1 MSWTFTCTRDR
12 NVPSARYGSERQVV
26 HSEGQVT
33 DNQVADTASGGIRSR
48 IEHASTADFFQFIAL
63 VTLAVILLLVL
74 ISLATQRLF
83 SIADQPFPDA
93 HEYIDAAH
101 RLANV
106 LGYTTT
112 VRDFPLSP
120 HLAQAVNP
128 PRFPPGTSLV
138 LAPFA
143 LVGSFPGNVEFG
155 SRLIV
160 VALVLAVAWAGY
172 SLAGIWTALI
182 ASLLVA
188 TSDFA
193 VISTHEVMSDA
204 LSALLAVVLLPL
216 MRIRATW
223 SVYLCGVLA
232 GYSVVVREGGIV
244 VVICLLVVLSGWD
257 RLKAG
262 LAACVPIAGLA
273 LYNWFTFGAPWRSGQ
288 GYWLG
293 TLKIYSPSFILKHP
307 WLHDLTG
314 YNGELRLFHLVEHS
328 AHGPIGPLPN
338 VVFYPL
344 VALGLQ
350 RCSLRHSSA
359 SWALLLQL
367 GGGARKQLS
376 SRS

>member
-1 MSWTFTCTRDR
+1 
-12 NVPSARYGSERQVV
+12 
-26 HSEGQVT
+26 
-33 DNQVADTASGGIRSR
+33 
-48 IEHASTADFFQFIAL
+48 
-63 VTLAVILLLVL
+63 LVL
-74 ISLATQRLF
+74 ISLATQRPF
-83 SIADQPFPDA
+83 SISDQPFPDA

-101 RLANV
+101 RLADG

-112 VRDFPLSP
+112 VRDFPSSP

-143 LVGSFPGNVEFG
+143 LVGSFPDNVELG

-172 SLAGIWTALI
+172 SLAGIWA
-182 ASLLVA
+182 
-188 TSDFA
+188 
-193 VISTHEVMSDA
+193 A

-216 MRIRATW
+216 MRIRARW
-223 SVYLCGVLA
+223 SVYLCGVIA

-244 VVICLLVVLSGWD
+244 VVICLLLVLSGWD

-273 LYNWFTFGAPWRSGQ
+273 LYNWSTFGAPWQSGQ

-293 TLKIYSPSFILKHP
+293 TLKIYTPSFILKHP

-314 YNGELRLFHLVEHS
+314 YNGELRLFHLVEHT

-338 VVFYPL
+338 LVFYPL
-344 VALGLQ
+344 VALGFATVFAPPFV
-350 RCSLRHSSA
+350 SLLGLVASA
-359 SWALLLQL
+359 WWWRQKTAQFALLLTALTVLFYLPNLNQTPRYLAAPCIILVIWASVGATRL
-367 GGGARKQLS
+367 GQACLDRATHSRNRDLTGGAAKTKTTQGDMPVPLDTVP
-376 SRS
+376 